1 MCPPP
6 GTLRHLRLA
15 GAPTL
20 KDREGRTKAGSPAPG
35 CGYGW
40 TKPLPGVLGAQPLL
54 LLVRG
59 LRSRN
64 SARRLPLWS
73 VPCRAWCGPGSLV
86 TRRGAAC
93 SGWRWSLLQ
102 LLLESLGAPLA
113 AGKMLG
119 RSLLTWVLA
128 AAVTCAQ
135 AQQVPPVG
143 ELQPRLRLGCRCR
156 CGLRGRGRSCGG
168 AGEGHLLARCT
179 FRGHWFGPAE
189 LWVQNAPVNPGRS
202 RFGVVWTEYTF

>member
-1 MCPPP
+1 MVGLGTATPRSQLLPSKFGSAP
-6 GTLRHLRLA
+6 GNPQTPAPSRGPHAQRRRRPDESYKPRPRVRLRLDETTAWRA
-15 GAPTL
+15 GGAAPL
-20 KDREGRTKAGSPAPG
+20 R
-35 CGYGW
+35 
-40 TKPLPGVLGAQPLL
+40 
-54 LLVRG
+54 LVRG
-59 LRSRN
+59 LRSRD
-64 SARRLPLWS
+64 SARRLPLRS
-73 VPCRAWCGPGSLV
+73 VPCRAWCGPGSPV

-156 CGLRGRGRSCGG
+156 RGLRGRGRSCGG
-168 AGEGHLLARCT
+168 AGEGHLLARCI
-179 FRGHWFGPAE
+179 FRGHGFGPAE
-189 LWVQNAPVNPGRS
+189 LWVQTRL
-202 RFGVVWTEYTF
+202 